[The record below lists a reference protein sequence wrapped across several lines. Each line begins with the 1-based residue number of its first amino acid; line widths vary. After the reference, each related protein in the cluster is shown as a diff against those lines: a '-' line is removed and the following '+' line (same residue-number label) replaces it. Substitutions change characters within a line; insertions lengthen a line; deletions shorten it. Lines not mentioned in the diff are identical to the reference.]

1 MFLCCD
7 RALFC
12 PVGEVGVCSTWG
24 FGHFHTFDNFMYDFS
39 GTCNYILASDCRS
52 LTPAF
57 NVQMR
62 RDALGSI
69 QCIVIELPS
78 STVRV
83 NREGITL
90 DGRNI
95 PLPFFSEGVL
105 IRTFGILVRLEVK
118 PINLIVMW
126 NREDYL
132 TVEVGENFQNRTCG
146 LCGDFNGDPLKSEFE
161 GNLIPFQFANE
172 QQEDDPNEACLPLES
187 SCSSGIICIEYA
199 YLCKELLDKVALH
212 CPVDK
217 ELYVIRCQQDLCL
230 GPEKGQVQSSCSTL
244 TEYARVC
251 ARIAPET
258 VSRWRTASLCTVGHC
273 PENQVYLET
282 GSPCRQTCSRP
293 RFRCPAVYN
302 PGCFCPNGTVLD
314 NISEKSRCVQLEECP
329 CVNNGHKYRAGQRR
343 ESRCESCVCL
353 NSRWECKERFCPHTC
368 AVEGGSHV
376 TSFDSHK
383 YRFHGSCT
391 YVLLKSALLPWG
403 GMVMGHFHKCGAGER
418 QSCLTAVSF
427 ASTQATFSLDRHGV
441 QVENQKVQHLPLR
454 TEHFVIF
461 NQSSSFLQVD
471 MWPWLTLQLQLQPV
485 LSVYLRAEKKL
496 FGLTKGL
503 CGNFNDNSR
512 DDFKNS
518 MGIREGIA
526 SRFVHSWRLRS
537 RCASPRNTDP
547 DPCRWSE
554 ADDGS
559 LLQRPAPAA
568 EYASTHCR
576 ALLNKS
582 SVFGQCHGEVNP
594 LSYFKRC
601 LYEVCN
607 YEETQDYLCGAL
619 QSYSRACAEK
629 GMVLKN
635 WWNET
640 VHCAVT
646 CPQNQ
651 EFMQNGSLCGRTCR
665 SLSPGATCS
674 PSPVLLEGC
683 SCPPG
688 TYLDQLGSCVPP
700 ASCPCFEDNRY
711 FPAGSAVQLDG
722 LTCLCSSGVL
732 DCEGSRGLL
741 PQGEEQDDL
750 SSLCTPPKIFHS
762 CVNETQK
769 ACEPTCQDLRIGA
782 ICMTCESEC
791 FCPNGQYEDEL
802 LGCVAPEDCSCQQ
815 GETFYQANTVLQ
827 TECQS
832 CTCRAGRWD
841 CVMRSVCPGTC
852 VQYGEGHFRTF
863 DDRRFVFDGS
873 CAYTLLQDTCDG
885 ADQGRFSLESK
896 VVLCETLGPTCSRAV
911 RLTVGDVSIELAGE
925 TYTITPPSASANF
938 TVHDNS
944 LYLVVT
950 ATIPYSSNKLV
961 LIWNRNMNLIV
972 KLMKSTQ
979 MSLCGLCGNF
989 NGKASDDF
997 RLRSG
1002 DLTSDAVAF
1011 ANSWR
1016 TDPGCPL
1023 VQEQPSPCDTNPQRR
1038 AWAHR
1043 KCDIIRSPVF
1053 EPCHAQVYYLPFYD
1067 ACVRDACGCALGGD
1081 CKCVC
1086 NAVAMYAKEC
1096 LDQGVCVDW
1105 RRPDFCPVYC
1115 EFYNSHQLA
1124 GASYHYTGNGSCSW
1138 HYQPCLCPFQTQG
1151 LSSTQNLEGCYSCPT
1166 DQYFSVDLQQC
1177 AACGHQK

>member
-1 MFLCCD
+1 
-7 RALFC
+7 
-12 PVGEVGVCSTWG
+12 VCSTWG

-244 TEYARVC
+244 TEYAR
-251 ARIAPET
+251 
-258 VSRWRTASLCTVGHC
+258 
-273 PENQVYLET
+273 
-282 GSPCRQTCSRP
+282 
-293 RFRCPAVYN
+293 
-302 PGCFCPNGTVLD
+302 
-314 NISEKSRCVQLEECP
+314 
-329 CVNNGHKYRAGQRR
+329 
-343 ESRCESCVCL
+343 
-353 NSRWECKERFCPHTC
+353 RFCPHTC

-391 YVLLKSALLPWG
+391 YVLLKDIQLPFIILIWMGCTSDHLLLLR
-403 GMVMGHFHKCGAGER
+403 VLLH
-418 QSCLTAVSF
+418 
-427 ASTQATFSLDRHGV
+427 LDRHGV

-554 ADDGS
+554 AD
-559 LLQRPAPAA
+559 A

-640 VHCAVT
+640 VHCGEPGASAVT

-741 PQGEEQDDL
+741 PQGEEQGLYMNCVSQPAGGQECSDTCLAERGDL
-750 SSLCTPPKIFHS
+750 L
-762 CVNETQK
+762 
-769 ACEPTCQDLRIGA
+769 DL
-782 ICMTCESEC
+782 MTCESEC

-972 KLMKSTQ
+972 KLMKST
-979 MSLCGLCGNF
+979 SLCGLCGNF

-1138 HYQPCLCPFQTQG
+1138 HYQPC
-1151 LSSTQNLEGCYSCPT
+1151 
-1166 DQYFSVDLQQC
+1166 
-1177 AACGHQK
+1177 